1 MNAKYLVAAAAVFV
15 SSSAL
20 ADVQAGSSYAGG
32 QYAWATYDESG
43 TSIDVEPAAIVARFG
58 HFVVDNFALEGRV
71 GTGIADDTVSVS
83 GIDVEGEID
92 HLIGAYGVG
101 YLPLGDSPV
110 SLYGLVGFTQ
120 GEATLSAPGY
130 GVEASES
137 DSGFSYG
144 VGIEGHFTR
153 QISANLEYVSYLDKS
168 DYEVTAV
175 SLGMNYHF

>member
-1 MNAKYLVAAAAVFV
+1 M
-15 SSSAL
+15 
-20 ADVQAGSSYAGG
+20 
-32 QYAWATYDESG
+32 
-43 TSIDVEPAAIVARFG
+43 
-58 HFVVDNFALEGRV
+58 
-71 GTGIADDTVSVS
+71 TVRPRRL
-83 GIDVEGEID
+83 
-92 HLIGAYGVG
+92 H
-101 YLPLGDSPV
+101 P
-110 SLYGLVGFTQ
+110 